1 MKYIKGFD
9 GLRAMS
15 IILVILTHLGMY
27 EWLPDNHYFH
37 TRVWQLISG
46 TTGVQ
51 VFFSISGFLIT
62 TILLLEFRQNGKIHF
77 AGFFAR
83 RFLRLMPPLI
93 VFYIVVAILI
103 KSTMI
108 PYSREGYLLAVFY
121 LYNYAPL
128 RFSMAE
134 IGHTWSLALE
144 EQFYFFWPF
153 VIRFLTRVRSLL
165 TVIIGFVLL
174 SGIAAFVYP
183 KLWFAPSFNMDR
195 WFIPAIAPVMIGSG
209 FAVLNFFPQAGW
221 RNFFVEKKR
230 ILMIG
235 CLLFLYPLYG
245 PLIEIAFIFQSIGIS
260 GILVWITHNQ
270 QSRLTT
276 ILETGWIAY
285 IGKISYGLY
294 VYQGLYLRT
303 GPGGSLWIQQF
314 PQNIC
319 LTLITAVLSF
329 YLLEKPILLL
339 KKRFRRE
346 PNWISAVNE
355 KTA

>member
-9 GLRAMS
+9 ALRAAS

-27 EWLPDNHYFH
+27 EWLPDNHYCR
-37 TRVWQLISG
+37 TRVWQLVSG

-62 TILLLEFRQNGKIHF
+62 TILLLEFQRNGRIHF
-77 AGFFAR
+77 VGFFAR

-93 VFYIVVAILI
+93 VLYIVVAILI
-103 KSTMI
+103 KSAMI
-108 PYSREGYLLAVFY
+108 PYSREGFLLAVFY
-121 LYNYAPL
+121 LYNFAPL

-144 EQFYFFWPF
+144 EQFYLFWPF

-165 TVIIGFVLL
+165 MVIVAFVLL

-183 KLWFAPSFNMDR
+183 KLWFAPFFNMDR

-209 FAVLNFFPQAGW
+209 FAVLNFFPTTGW
-221 RNFFVEKKR
+221 QTFFAENKR
-230 ILMIG
+230 TLIIG

-245 PLIEIAFIFQSIGIS
+245 PLTEIAFIFQSIGIS

-270 QSRLTT
+270 QAKLTAV
-276 ILETGWIAY
+276 LETRWISY

-303 GPGGSLWIQQF
+303 GPSGVLWIQQF
-314 PQNIC
+314 PQNIF
-319 LTLITAVLSF
+319 LTLVTAVLSF
-329 YLLEKPILLL
+329 HLLEKPVLRL
-339 KKRFRRE
+339 KKRFRAP
-346 PNWISAVNE
+346 PNMES
-355 KTA
+355 KK